1 MHDIFARVV
10 KAAEPLYIFSVLAAL
25 FAVSMRTIVNGDFK
39 PEVDTIL
46 TTAIGGLLGL
56 MGTVVA
62 SIVNASKQQRDQTAR
77 ASDGATGTTNT
88 TTATVQ
94 TSTATTEPVK

>member
-1 MHDIFARVV
+1 MHDLFAKVV
-10 KAAEPLYIFSVLAAL
+10 KAAEPLYIFSVLAIL
-25 FAVSMRTIVNGDFK
+25 FAASMRTIVNGDFK

-62 SIVNASKQQRDQTAR
+62 AIVNSSKRDTTTR
-77 ASDGATGTTNT
+77 ASDSTPSTTNG
-88 TTATVQ
+88 APP
-94 TSTATTEPVK
+94 AGAAP